1 VVEPILIDRGLLD
14 DLPSGVGLDGDE
26 IEERFFNA
34 ARNFAL
40 ERNCEKAILRLTE
53 YLRNYDQGRFLAEAQ
68 FFLGNCQYDEGNVAE
83 ARRAF
88 EYVLQQ
94 PISDFTES
102 AALGA
107 ATIAW
112 NAGDVSAALEHYKT
126 LEAVSVLKDNKL
138 EAQIGLMRCYFTQ
151 QAFEQAKG
159 YAEQVIS
166 DNQTPEDIRRT
177 ARYWNGK
184 INYSNAAYDAARP
197 DLMHIASFGG
207 ERGAE
212 CEYLLCTYSFRARD
226 FQQTE
231 AAIFQL
237 IDKFAAF
244 DTWKHKAFLLLID
257 AYIGMEDW
265 FQAKTTAESILEFV
279 EDPSIRDEANT
290 RLVDIERLENAA
302 LQLNSPTDSTNTAP
316 STSEAP

>member
-1 VVEPILIDRGLLD
+1 MVEPILIDRGLLD

-126 LEAVSVLKDNKL
+126 LEAVSVL
-138 EAQIGLMRCYFTQ
+138 
-151 QAFEQAKG
+151 
-159 YAEQVIS
+159 
-166 DNQTPEDIRRT
+166 
-177 ARYWNGK
+177 
-184 INYSNAAYDAARP
+184 
-197 DLMHIASFGG
+197 
-207 ERGAE
+207 
-212 CEYLLCTYSFRARD
+212 
-226 FQQTE
+226 
-231 AAIFQL
+231 
-237 IDKFAAF
+237 
-244 DTWKHKAFLLLID
+244 
-257 AYIGMEDW
+257 
-265 FQAKTTAESILEFV
+265 
-279 EDPSIRDEANT
+279 
-290 RLVDIERLENAA
+290 
-302 LQLNSPTDSTNTAP
+302 
-316 STSEAP
+316 

>member
-1 VVEPILIDRGLLD
+1 
-14 DLPSGVGLDGDE
+14 
-26 IEERFFNA
+26 
-34 ARNFAL
+34 
-40 ERNCEKAILRLTE
+40 
-53 YLRNYDQGRFLAEAQ
+53 
-68 FFLGNCQYDEGNVAE
+68 
-83 ARRAF
+83 
-88 EYVLQQ
+88 
-94 PISDFTES
+94 
-102 AALGA
+102 
-107 ATIAW
+107 
-112 NAGDVSAALEHYKT
+112 
-126 LEAVSVLKDNKL
+126 
-138 EAQIGLMRCYFTQ
+138 
-151 QAFEQAKG
+151 
-159 YAEQVIS
+159 
-166 DNQTPEDIRRT
+166 
-177 ARYWNGK
+177 
-184 INYSNAAYDAARP
+184 
-197 DLMHIASFGG
+197 MHIASFGG